1 MKTSESINFHIQIYP
16 YDSKDN
22 KSSFFSIYFNDL
34 ILLQYPF
41 DAYNKMYQ
49 ISFKVDCLF
58 FKKHQLSIIGNDDY
72 KLKILKLT
80 INSSLS
86 PQSLS
91 FNNFEQ
97 PQLITY
103 KKNDNSCIFEFES
116 PCFYYFLNRL

>member
-1 MKTSESINFHIQIYP
+1 MKTSEYIHFNIQIYP

-22 KSSFFSIYFNDL
+22 KSSFFSIYINDL
-34 ILLQYPF
+34 LLIQHPF
-41 DAYNKMYQ
+41 DSYNKMYLL
-49 ISFKVDCLF
+49 SFKVYCIF
-58 FKKHQLSIIGNDDY
+58 FKKHQLSIIGNNDY

-80 INSSLS
+80 INS
-86 PQSLS
+86 SLS